1 MNIPYYLEMY
11 SRKTPDKV
19 FLTTEIGE
27 YTYKEMNDAANKL
40 ASSLEEN
47 GVKKNDKVI
56 ILLQNGFEFVVSYF
70 ALLKIGAI
78 VVPTNVKLTA
88 KEVKMIYDDADA
100 SAIIMEAGRVEDF
113 NQYDVGL
120 TISSDSSLGHS
131 LAIDKLIE
139 KGRNE
144 RYETTSNE
152 EEISTIL
159 YTSGTTGKPKG
170 VVFQNRSI
178 LSVAHMI
185 CIEMQVS
192 EQSKTLL
199 MMPLS
204 HSAPL
209 HLFFISALMVGA
221 KAVTRKE
228 FHPLELL
235 KTIESERITHFFG
248 APVAYLFAAKIYE
261 QQPFDLSSME
271 WFVYGGSPMG
281 ANEVNYIQKTLN
293 TDRLTCV
300 YGLTEAGPSG
310 SLLFPEEHEQKV
322 GSVGRR
328 ASLFTELKIVN
339 ELGEEVAPNEIGEVV
354 LRGLGMMKEYYNNEA
369 ETEKTFLNGWLRTG
383 DLGRYDED
391 GYIWIVDRV
400 KDMIISGG
408 VNIYPFEIEQE
419 LMKYDVIEDVAVVG
433 VPHREWG
440 ETVKAFY
447 VSESPIDEGAVR
459 DFLSNRLASHKIPRI
474 YEKIDTI
481 PRNATGKILKHLLRK
496 EVEVQ

>member
-11 SRKTPDKV
+11 SRKSPDKV
-19 FLTTEIGE
+19 FLKTEAE
-27 YTYKEMNDAANKL
+27 QYTFKEMNDAANKL
-40 ASSLEEN
+40 ASSLESE
-47 GVKKNDKVI
+47 GIKQNDKVI
-56 ILLQNGFEFVVSYF
+56 ILLQNGFQFVVSYF

-78 VVPTNVKLTA
+78 VVPTNVKLTV

-100 SAIIMEAGRVEDF
+100 NAIIMEAERVNEF
-113 NQYDVGL
+113 GGTDVGKV
-120 TISSDSSLGHS
+120 ISSNSNLGHD
-131 LAIDKLIE
+131 LAIDRLIE
-139 KGRNE
+139 KGNQYE
-144 RYETTSNE
+144 YETSFNE
-152 EEISTIL
+152 ETVSTIL

-185 CIEMQVS
+185 CIEMNVS
-192 EQSKTLL
+192 EHSKTLL

-221 KAVTRKE
+221 TVVTRKE

-235 KTIESERITHFFG
+235 KTIEAEKITHFFG

-261 QQPFDLSSME
+261 KQPFDLSSME

-281 ANEVNYIQKTLN
+281 ANEVKYIQKTLK

-310 SLLFPEEHEQKV
+310 SLLFPEEHEEKV

-339 ELGEEVAPNEIGEVV
+339 EAGEEVAPNEIGEVV
-354 LRGLGMMKEYYNNEA
+354 LRGLGMMKEYYNNPT
-369 ETEKTFLNGWLRTG
+369 ETEKSFIKGWLRTG

-419 LMKYDVIEDVAVVG
+419 LMKYEGIEDVAVIG

-447 VSESPIDEGAVR
+447 VSEGVIDEEEVKR
-459 DFLSNRLASHKIPRI
+459 FLSNRLASHKIPRI
-474 YEKIDTI
+474 YEKIDEI

-496 EVEVQ
+496 EVEVK